1 MRNISGVTGVV
12 LAGGASRRMGQDKA
26 LLVWQGQTLLSRT
39 VDCLSSLCDEIIVVG
54 PERDVQLA
62 PCARVVADILPN
74 SGPLG
79 GLYTGMREA
88 RNSVVLALACDLP
101 HVHAGALTRL
111 LDLLG
116 DLSPASPPGD
126 RSLGRYI
133 SSDEMHGPTAVVPRG
148 PATDTEDRTAPAES
162 PMVPCVQEENPI
174 GGFDAVVPLWNG
186 RIHPLHAVYRRSVVD
201 IAEEH
206 LQRGRHRMDD
216 FCHDLHTL
224 YATADSFDAV
234 DPTMIT
240 LTNVNTEQEYGSE
253 LARPASLRDR

>member
-12 LAGGASRRMGQDKA
+12 LAGGGSRRMGQDKA
-26 LLVWQGQTLLSRT
+26 LLVWQGRTLLSRT

-62 PCARVVADILPN
+62 PCARVVADILPD

-101 HVHAGALTRL
+101 HVHAGALGCL
-111 LDLLG
+111 LDLLD
-116 DLSPASPPGD
+116 DLSSAG
-126 RSLGRYI
+126 LQG
-133 SSDEMHGPTAVVPRG
+133 
-148 PATDTEDRTAPAES
+148 ES
-162 PMVPCVQEENPI
+162 PM

-186 RIHPLHAVYRRSVVD
+186 RVHPLHAVYRRSAVD
-201 IAEEH
+201 VAEEQ

-224 YATADSFDAV
+224 YATADSFAAV

-240 LTNVNTEQEYGSE
+240 LTNVNTEQEYQSL
-253 LARPASLRDR
+253 LALTAPQSAI

>member
-1 MRNISGVTGVV
+1 MRNISNVTGVV

-26 LLVWQGQTLLSRT
+26 LLVWQGRTFLSRA

-54 PERDVQLA
+54 PERDVPRP
-62 PCARVVADILPN
+62 PCARFVADILPD

-88 RNSVVLALACDLP
+88 RNSVVLVLACDLP
-101 HVHAGALTRL
+101 HVHAGALTCL
-111 LDLLG
+111 LDLLA
-116 DLSPASPPGD
+116 DLSPASLQRD
-126 RSLGRYI
+126 RSMGRSL
-133 SSDEMHGPTAVVPRG
+133 SSCETHDHTSVVHRG
-148 PATDTEDRTAPAES
+148 LATDTEDRSSPLETLTVPYFREES
-162 PMVPCVQEENPI
+162 PM

-186 RIHPLHAVYRRSVVD
+186 RMHPLHAVYRRSVVD
-201 IAEEH
+201 VAEEH

-224 YATADSFDAV
+224 YATADSFAAV

-240 LTNVNTEQEYGSE
+240 LTNVNTEQEYRSV
-253 LARPASLRDR
+253 LALPASQSDI